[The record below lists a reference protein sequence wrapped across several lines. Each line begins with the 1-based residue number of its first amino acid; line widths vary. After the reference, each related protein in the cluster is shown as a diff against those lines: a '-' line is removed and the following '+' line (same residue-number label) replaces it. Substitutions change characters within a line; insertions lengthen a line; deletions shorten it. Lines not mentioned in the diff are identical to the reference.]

1 MRISPR
7 HEVLLLSAS
16 PGSHAATVGALRRGG
31 AVVRLA
37 ARPGHALQ
45 LLRRGPSV
53 VLVDLV
59 FGPGLNPR
67 VVRTLNRLRGST
79 LVVALHAGS
88 LEEFRP
94 EVEHLSVDGFCRLG
108 DWNPAVA
115 DPILHAHRFSFAVH

>member
-1 MRISPR
+1 MPYPR

-16 PGSHAATVGALRRGG
+16 PESHAATVDSLRRRG
-31 AVVRLA
+31 AVVRVA
-37 ARPGHALQ
+37 ARPGHALR

-67 VVRTLNRLRGST
+67 VVSALNRQRGAT

-108 DWNPAVA
+108 DWDPTVA
-115 DPILHAHRFSFAVH
+115 DPVLYPHRISAAVH